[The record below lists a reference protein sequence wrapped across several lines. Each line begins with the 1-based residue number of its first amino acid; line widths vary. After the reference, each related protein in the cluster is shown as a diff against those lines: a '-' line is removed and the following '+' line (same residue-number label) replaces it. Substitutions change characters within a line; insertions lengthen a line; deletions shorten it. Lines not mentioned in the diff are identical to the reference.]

1 MIQNTEDILGTPIEQ
16 SNFTTFADFTP
27 YERQM
32 IMAEIYHNAW
42 YDQGRF
48 EEIYDLY
55 NKWTANPVKECKFI
69 LPEINEDEKP
79 I

>member
-1 MIQNTEDILGTPIEQ
+1 MIQNTEDILGTPIEP

-55 NKWTANPVKECKFI
+55 NKWNANPIKECKFI
-69 LPEINEDEKP
+69 LPETNEDEKP
-79 I
+79 V

>member
-1 MIQNTEDILGTPIEQ
+1 MIQNTEDILGKPVEPI
-16 SNFTTFADFTP
+16 NFSTFADFTP

-32 IMAEIYHNAW
+32 IMAELYHNAL
-42 YDQGRF
+42 
-48 EEIYDLY
+48 YDLY
-55 NKWTANPVKECKFI
+55 NKWTAKPIKECKFI

>member
-1 MIQNTEDILGTPIEQ
+1 
-16 SNFTTFADFTP
+16 
-27 YERQM
+27 
-32 IMAEIYHNAW
+32 MAEIYHNAW

-55 NKWTANPVKECKFI
+55 NKWNANPIKECKFI
-69 LPEINEDEKP
+69 LPETNEDEKP